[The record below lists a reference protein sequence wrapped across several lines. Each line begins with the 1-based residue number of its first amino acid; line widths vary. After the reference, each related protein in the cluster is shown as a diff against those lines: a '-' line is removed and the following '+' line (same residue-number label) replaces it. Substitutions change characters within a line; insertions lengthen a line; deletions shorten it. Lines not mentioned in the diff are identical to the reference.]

1 MNKIIVYTDGASR
14 GNPGKASIGVA
25 FCNEKGDL
33 IKKYSE
39 YLGDNISNN
48 EAEYRAVILALKK
61 FKAIFGKDAAKDADI
76 EIKSDSELMVSQLS
90 GLYKISNENIGKLFL
105 EVWNLKIDFGNV
117 KFTKI
122 PREENSIADGL
133 ANKALDEEN
142 SKKTLF

>member
-1 MNKIIVYTDGASR
+1 MKKIIIYTDGASR

-25 FCNEKGDL
+25 FYNEKGDL
-33 IKKYSE
+33 VKKYSE

-61 FKAIFGKDAAKDADI
+61 FKLIFGKEAAKETDI

-90 GLYKISNENIGKLFL
+90 GLYKIINENIGKLFL
-105 EVWNLKIDFGNV
+105 EVWNAKLDFGNV

-122 PREENSIADGL
+122 PREENSLADGL
-133 ANKALDEEN
+133 ANEALDQEL